1 VIAAGSRARSS
12 AGSLSPRAS
21 GQLTLLGACLIW
33 GINFSVIPLLLHRLH
48 PLDVS
53 LLRTMTAA
61 ASFVTLLLLLRRGR
75 PRFTRAEWTRLI
87 TMGLLGVAI
96 VNTVSSIGQSH
107 LPATISSLLMT
118 SSPIFTAIFAA
129 LLGMEVLDRRMGIA
143 LAMATIG
150 LFILVSWGRGA
161 TVELNATTLISVALL
176 VLVPICWASYTVL
189 NKPMLSRHPPLEMA
203 AYGMIIGAIL
213 LLPLAF
219 TDPTRVGRIVHLDA
233 AGWGLAL
240 FSSIGS
246 QVIGFVAFSRALQS
260 LTPSEAAMS
269 TYLTP
274 VFGILVAWL
283 VLGEQPTLG
292 LVIGG
297 GMILAAMILVSTR
310 KPVRVDAT
318 PAGDPGT

>member
-1 VIAAGSRARSS
+1 
-12 AGSLSPRAS
+12 
-21 GQLTLLGACLIW
+21 
-33 GINFSVIPLLLHRLH
+33 
-48 PLDVS
+48 
-53 LLRTMTAA
+53 
-61 ASFVTLLLLLRRGR
+61 
-75 PRFTRAEWTRLI
+75 
-87 TMGLLGVAI
+87 
-96 VNTVSSIGQSH
+96 VNTVSAIGQSH

-129 LLGMEVLDRRMGIA
+129 LLGMETIDRRMGTA
-143 LAMATIG
+143 LAMATAG

-161 TVELNATTLISVALL
+161 AVELNATTLMSVALL

-203 AYGMIIGAIL
+203 AYGMIIGAIMV
-213 LLPLAF
+213 LPLAF
-219 TDPTRVGRIVHLDA
+219 TDAGLAGRVANLGGT
-233 AGWGLAL
+233 GWGLLL

-246 QVIGFVAFSRALQS
+246 QVLGFVAFSRALQA

-274 VFGILVAWL
+274 VFGIIVAWL

-297 GMILAAMILVSTR
+297 GLILTAMILVSTR
-310 KPVRVDAT
+310 KPNLAT
-318 PAGDPGT
+318 STPGGDPGA